1 MTSFTKM
8 HGNGNDFIVID
19 GINQEINLN
28 KNIIKKLGD
37 RRTGIGF
44 DQCLIVEKPQS
55 PEHDFIYRIYNN
67 DGEEVAQCGNGARA
81 LASFLLKK
89 KLTNKN
95 IIKLKTLSRII
106 TACVN
111 QDTSITVNMGKP
123 ELNPTEIPLSLAT
136 DNNFYTLKIGND
148 NISFMAVNVGNPHAI
163 ILTDNILHRDF
174 VEIGKT
180 LSTHI
185 AFPEQTNVSFMKI
198 INPEHIELRTYERGV
213 GETKSC
219 GSAAVAAA
227 AVGILYHN
235 LNNSIKVTS
244 SGGHLTVTWPSV
256 SDEIFLSGFVE
267 FVFEGVIP
275 ASI

>member
-1 MTSFTKM
+1 MTHFTKM

-19 GINQEINLN
+19 GINQKIKLN
-28 KNIIKKLGD
+28 KNIIKKLSD

-44 DQCLIVEKPQS
+44 DQCLIVEKPQFHD
-55 PEHDFIYRIYNN
+55 HDFTYRIYNN

-95 IIKLKTLSRII
+95 TIKLKTLSRII
-106 TACVN
+106 IASIN
-111 QDTSITVNMGKP
+111 QDNSITVNMGKP
-123 ELNPTEIPLSLAT
+123 ELNPTSIPLSLTA
-136 DNNFYTLKIGND
+136 DNNIYTVKIGNN

-163 ILTDNILHRDF
+163 ILTDNLMHQDF
-174 VEIGKT
+174 VEVSKA
-180 LSTHI
+180 LSTHFS
-185 AFPEQTNVSFMKI
+185 FPEQTNVSFMKI
-198 INPEHIELRTYERGV
+198 LNPEHIELRTYERGV
-213 GETKSC
+213 GETQSC

-235 LNNSIKVTS
+235 LNNTIKVTS
-244 SGGHLTVTWPSV
+244 SGGNLTVTWPSV
-256 SDEIFLSGFVE
+256 SDEIFLNGFVE

-275 ASI
+275 AYV